1 VQEVLMG
8 NVVSGGL
15 GQAPARQAAR
25 GAGLPDTAVCT
36 TVNKV
41 CASGMKAVMLA
52 AQSILLGH
60 VDVAVAGGMESMS
73 NAPFL
78 LPPAA
83 RGAGLR
89 LGHAALVDSVI
100 RDGLWDPYS
109 DIHMGS
115 CAEKTA
121 AERGIGRA
129 AQDAFAAASY
139 ARARAAVAVH
149 AAQIAPLAPPPV
161 KRGAPPGA
169 PIAADEEPPRGGDA
183 AKMAALRPSF
193 PMPPGVAG
201 TPSITPA
208 NASKLNDGAAALVLM
223 SGAAAAAAGVKPL
236 ARLRAFADAEGAPID
251 FSTAPAAAVA
261 AAMARAGVTP
271 RDCAAHEINE
281 AFSSVALANMELLG
295 LSHERVNVHGGA
307 VALGHPIGASGA
319 RIVGAL
325 IDALRS
331 RGGGVGTASVCNGG
345 GGGSAVVLEL
355 L

>member
-1 VQEVLMG
+1 MG

-161 KRGAPPGA
+161 KKGAPPGA

-201 TPSITPA
+201 APSITPA

-261 AAMARAGVTP
+261 AALARAGVAS